1 MSGEVRIGDVGYLR
15 DGHFCFLFNTMLG
28 ADDPV
33 NLQQGVPDDFVVFN
47 VPQPPLHWENE
58 ITDTQL
64 HSKTVRSMEVAATMP
79 MTETVASAS
88 VGLRYQ
94 CNADS
99 GALLLLKQP
108 AHKTVLDCPLHI
120 KKYMMTHLASW
131 HDFANR
137 LGIGLDEKDIVF
149 ISGFLKATV
158 WATAAFS
165 NNSDSA
171 ELVIAGGCFV
181 PAASGAFRVSVSRG
195 VEASV
200 ASRAG
205 PQGRVSTWTD
215 GADQGFKYDQC
226 IFLSYYKMKCRGMLR
241 RPRVMRAAAGP
252 HTLPG
257 KHDDDDYSSPDIP
270 SSLSTSSASQESK
283 YVERSYDPVNELLDY
298 ILKV

>member
-15 DGHFCFLFNTMLG
+15 DGHFCFLFNTMLS

-33 NLQQGVPDDFVVFN
+33 NSLQGVPDDFVIFD
-47 VPQPPLHWENE
+47 VPRPPLHWEDE

-64 HSKTVRSMEVAATMP
+64 HSKTVRSMEIVATVP
-79 MTETVASAS
+79 MSNTVASAS

-137 LGIGLDEKDIVF
+137 LGIGLDDKDIVF
-149 ISGFLKATV
+149 VSGFLKTTV
-158 WATAAFS
+158 H
-165 NNSDSA
+165 NSDSA

-181 PAASGAFRVSVSRG
+181 PEASGAFRASVSGG
-195 VEASV
+195 VETSV

-205 PQGRVSTWTD
+205 PQGRVSNWTD

-257 KHDDDDYSSPDIP
+257 KYDDNYSSPDIP
-270 SSLSTSSASQESK
+270 SSLSTSSVSQES
-283 YVERSYDPVNELLDY
+283 ECAGMQSYDPTPS
-298 ILKV
+298 